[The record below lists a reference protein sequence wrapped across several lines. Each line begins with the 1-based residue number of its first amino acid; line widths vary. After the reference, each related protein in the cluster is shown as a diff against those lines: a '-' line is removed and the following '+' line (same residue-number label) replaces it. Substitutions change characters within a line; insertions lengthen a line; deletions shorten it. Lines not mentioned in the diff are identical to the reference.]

1 MAEVIVLQHAACEGP
16 GSIQQVLDR
25 QGVQARHVHL
35 YAGERVPERLAGM
48 TGLIVMGGPMSVH
61 EQEQY
66 PFLRDELLL
75 IQRAVAERHPV
86 LGVCLGSQ
94 LLAKAL
100 GGTVR
105 AGARKEIG
113 WYSVRLTPEAKRDRL
128 WARVPR
134 EFIAFH
140 WHGDVFTL
148 PPGAVALAYSE
159 LTPRQAFRY
168 GPNAYGCLFHMEV
181 TEKVVGGMVASFADE
196 LREAGVS
203 PDEIVRG
210 VDTQLPALQKIGEE
224 FFTQW
229 TKLLGSG
236 SR

>member
-1 MAEVIVLQHAACEGP
+1 MAEVIVLQHAACEGL

-25 QGVQARHVHL
+25 QGVQARYVCS
-35 YAGERVPERLAGM
+35 YAGERVPERLAG
-48 TGLIVMGGPMSVH
+48 TAGLIVMGGPMSVH
-61 EQEQY
+61 EPEQY
-66 PFLRDELLL
+66 PFLRDELRL

-94 LLAKAL
+94 LLATAL

-113 WYSVRLTPEAKRDRL
+113 WYPVRLTAAAKRDRS
-128 WARVPR
+128 WARVPP
-134 EFIAFH
+134 EFMAFH
-140 WHGDVFTL
+140 WHGEVFTL
-148 PPGAVALAYSE
+148 PPGAVALASSE

-181 TEKVVGGMVASFADE
+181 TETVVADMVASFADE
-196 LREAGVS
+196 LRETGVS
-203 PDEIVRG
+203 PDEITGGR
-210 VDTQLPALQKIGEE
+210 DTQLAALQKIGEE